1 VFARRFCP
9 KRPSGLEPHLFRINY
24 VTVKEAAEKSS
35 LMSSRA
41 KRGICFFANPK
52 KKQIPRANRDL
63 GMTLLEFFRN
73 LRSRA
78 RQRLGKQFAG
88 LA

>member
-1 VFARRFCP
+1 
-9 KRPSGLEPHLFRINY
+9 
-24 VTVKEAAEKSS
+24 
-35 LMSSRA
+35 MSSRA